1 MTISKNA
8 DGVMCGWR
16 PFSVLIDGGELA
28 SMLKDK
34 NEEKKPAS
42 ITVMRML
49 WSSTVRLRT
58 LLNSE
63 GAKAV
68 TLNNLQRFYAMDP
81 MLRIQ
86 HSTHFG
92 REFKP
97 NEGYIHVLVIFPEDV
112 RPRKQQRLEK
122 AVADVKR
129 LQKAVAMGEHLVKAW
144 HDLHSSVDHK
154 LDFYRVAPVAIPS
167 CCEDV
172 HDDTAECRHKFV
184 VDVFKVLKWVDAIQK
199 PYMMMHLLPQ
209 VRTKTS
215 NAHYVTWLKKC
226 LLKEFGE
233 GAAIDMAVVERIYNA
248 PLEHVDALGEFQSK
262 RDLIIDQVKQALEQ
276 LHSLGVAHYDVRV
289 ANVFVLLSDKRVILG
304 DLEYCRPVDAALPNI
319 QGAPMNNQFKTAQK
333 LDEHQF
339 ERFKDELANV

>member
-1 MTISKNA
+1 
-8 DGVMCGWR
+8 
-16 PFSVLIDGGELA
+16 
-28 SMLKDK
+28 
-34 NEEKKPAS
+34 
-42 ITVMRML
+42 
-49 WSSTVRLRT
+49 
-58 LLNSE
+58 
-63 GAKAV
+63 
-68 TLNNLQRFYAMDP
+68 
-81 MLRIQ
+81 
-86 HSTHFG
+86 
-92 REFKP
+92 
-97 NEGYIHVLVIFPEDV
+97 
-112 RPRKQQRLEK
+112 
-122 AVADVKR
+122 
-129 LQKAVAMGEHLVKAW
+129 
-144 HDLHSSVDHK
+144 
-154 LDFYRVAPVAIPS
+154 
-167 CCEDV
+167 
-172 HDDTAECRHKFV
+172 DTAECRHKFV